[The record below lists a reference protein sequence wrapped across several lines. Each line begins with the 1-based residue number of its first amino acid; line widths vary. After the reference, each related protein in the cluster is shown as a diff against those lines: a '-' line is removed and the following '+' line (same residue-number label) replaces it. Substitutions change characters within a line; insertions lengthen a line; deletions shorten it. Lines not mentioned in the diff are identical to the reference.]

1 LGKARLIPVRET
13 VVHPI
18 AQDFP
23 FQLIQRPSLFRSGL
37 LSLKSDTLKKV
48 SEEPHLEMNP
58 EDAQRLKIEEGEVV
72 KVSTPMGLP
81 LRMKVKYSS
90 KLASQVITAPYPCS
104 LVDEGGIASIK
115 IERLNRSS
123 C

>member
-1 LGKARLIPVRET
+1 MGKARLIPVRET

-18 AQDFP
+18 PEDYP

-72 KVSTPMGLP
+72 KVSTHRGLP

-90 KLASQVITAPYPCS
+90 RLASQVITAPYPFP
-104 LVDEGGIASIK
+104 LIEEGGMVSVK
-115 IERLNRSS
+115 VERLKRN
-123 C
+123 